1 VNPPLERSSAA
12 DAARHALCWATWPS
26 DLSTPVRA
34 FLALR
39 SAGHRPTLLESVEG
53 PERLARWSFLCVDP
67 SASLR
72 SRDGRSRIVR
82 GEHVEELELPAL
94 AALRQAAR
102 ARRGSLP
109 CGFPPFAGGWVGWF
123 SYEWSRELE
132 RSVPLA
138 AHDPWQ
144 APSASFELYERLL
157 AFDHAAQRLFVIA
170 RCEHE
175 RDYAAAQLSI
185 EALAADV
192 FAAGER
198 QSGPFTLAGE
208 LETCTGEEEYRR
220 GVSALREA
228 IAAGEV
234 FQAVLARRFEQRFAG
249 DAFTLYRVLRLTN
262 PSPHMFFH
270 ESDEFTLIG
279 SSPERLLSVREGR
292 VENRPIAGTRP
303 RGADAA
309 EDDRLGAEL
318 LRDPKERAEH
328 EMLVDLARNDLGRVA
343 RVGTVHVR
351 EHARLERFAQVQHLV
366 SRVECELAA
375 GRDALDAL
383 AASFPAGTVSGAP
396 KLRAQQLLAGL
407 ERDTRGPYAGC
418 FGYLDLHGNLDMALT
433 IRSFVARG
441 GVLSVQAGAGVVFD
455 SDPQKELEETAHK
468 ASALLE
474 AARLAGSECFLSAPP
489 ARSPR

>member
-1 VNPPLERSSAA
+1 VNPPLERSTPA
-12 DAARHALCWATWPS
+12 DAERHALCWATWPS

-34 FLALR
+34 YLALR
-39 SAGHRPTLLESVEG
+39 AAGRRATLLESVEG
-53 PERLARWSFLCVDP
+53 PERLARWSFLGVDP

-72 SRDGRSRIVR
+72 SRGGSTRITR
-82 GEHVEELELPAL
+82 GDRVQDHALPAL
-94 AALRQAAR
+94 AALRQAAE
-102 ARRGSLP
+102 ARRAPLP
-109 CGFPPFAGGWVGWF
+109 RGFPPFAGGWVGWF
-123 SYEWSRELE
+123 TYEWSRELE
-132 RSVPLA
+132 PSVPLA
-138 AHDPWQ
+138 PEDPWE
-144 APSASFELYERLL
+144 APSASFLLYERLL

-170 RCEHE
+170 RCEKSG
-175 RDYAAAQLSI
+175 DYAAAQLAI

-198 QSGPFTLAGE
+198 QSGPFSLAGQ
-208 LETCTGEEEYRR
+208 LETCTGEAEFRR
-220 GVSALREA
+220 GVSALRES
-228 IAAGEV
+228 IAAGEI
-234 FQAVLARRFEQRFAG
+234 FQAVLSRRFEQRFQG

-270 ESDEFTLIG
+270 ESDGFTLIG
-279 SSPERLLSVREGR
+279 SSPERLISVREGR

-303 RGADAA
+303 RGADSA
-309 EDDRLGAEL
+309 EDDRLGADL

-328 EMLVDLARNDLGRVA
+328 EMLVDLSRNDLGRVA
-343 RVGTVHVR
+343 RVGSVHVR
-351 EHARLERFAQVQHLV
+351 EHARLERFAHVQHLV
-366 SRVECELAA
+366 SRVECDLAA

-396 KLRAQQLLAGL
+396 KLRAQQLLAKL

-433 IRSFVARG
+433 IRTFVARA

-455 SDPQKELEETAHK
+455 SDPQRELEETAHK

-474 AARLAGSECFLSAPP
+474 AARLAGSGCFLNAPLE
-489 ARSPR
+489 RSRS